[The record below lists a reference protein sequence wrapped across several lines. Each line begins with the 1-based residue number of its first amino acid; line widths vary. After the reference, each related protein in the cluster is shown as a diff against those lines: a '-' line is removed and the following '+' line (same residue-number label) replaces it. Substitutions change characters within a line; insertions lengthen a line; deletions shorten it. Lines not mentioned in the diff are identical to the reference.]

1 MPCSKQKQIKQ
12 MIKQFAQKRRT
23 IKNISEASLNWVV
36 LHRDLFIQI
45 LKDFLN
51 ILSIFRRIIQ
61 IKNQFRNMSY
71 LILNPLTKM
80 SANLLYMTVNLLDKI
95 IGIGNFKQTQINFYQ
110 SQIRTNL
117 NSGDSYKSI
126 SIIVFPAFQ
135 KDLADFLLN
144 QSRIFILTCRI
155 HRSE

>member
-45 LKDFLN
+45 FKDFLN

-80 SANLLYMTVNLLDKI
+80 SANLFHMAVNLLDKFI
-95 IGIGNFKQTQINFYQ
+95 RLCNFKQIGRA
-110 SQIRTNL
+110 S
-117 NSGDSYKSI
+117 
-126 SIIVFPAFQ
+126 
-135 KDLADFLLN
+135 
-144 QSRIFILTCRI
+144 C
-155 HRSE
+155 